1 MLQKYD
7 QPTGLAEMEGDGDGA
22 GEAEG
27 PRLEDGEVEVLL
39 SGEGLSS
46 VPGNLMRTSSVG
58 AKIPSELENNTLIAS
73 SSRSLG

>member
-1 MLQKYD
+1 MLQKND

-39 SGEGLSS
+39 SVDGLSS

-58 AKIPSELENNTLIAS
+58 EKIPSELENNTLTAFS
-73 SSRSLG
+73 STSLG